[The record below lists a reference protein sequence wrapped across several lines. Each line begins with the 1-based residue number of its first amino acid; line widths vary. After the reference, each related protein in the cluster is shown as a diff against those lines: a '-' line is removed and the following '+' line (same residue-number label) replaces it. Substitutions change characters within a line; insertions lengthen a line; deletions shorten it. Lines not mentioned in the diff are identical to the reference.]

1 MSRLLLLGCLAA
13 SPALAGGVVDS
24 GAGTDTADTAETGGS
39 NTDEANNASSGAGET
54 GGVNAPCGC
63 RTAGVSAAAG
73 WMLPLVGLV
82 LLRRE

>member
-1 MSRLLLLGCLAA
+1 MSRLLLLGCLVA

-54 GGVNAPCGC
+54 GGVDAPCGC
-63 RTAGVSAAAG
+63 RVSGGAAAAV
-73 WMLPLVGLV
+73 WLFPLLALV
-82 LLRRE
+82 TRRRD